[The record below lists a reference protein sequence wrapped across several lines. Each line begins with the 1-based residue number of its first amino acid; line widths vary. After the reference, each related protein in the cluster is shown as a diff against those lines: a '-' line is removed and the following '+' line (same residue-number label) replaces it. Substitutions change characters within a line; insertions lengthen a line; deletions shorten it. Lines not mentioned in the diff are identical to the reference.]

1 MAYQVSLGFSL
12 VHAVLPVH
20 VLDVGVHAADA
31 TALANGDFD
40 EAGVAPV
47 CAPRVLTLPVVVLA
61 LGILQA
67 SSVVLA
73 VIRAVSPPLGD
84 SAGFY
89 GFRLSSRGGLRLR
102 SLLLCFS
109 LGCCLFLLFRF
120 GLYLRRRRLGTF
132 LSVSDN
138 NEGMI
143 QAGATL
149 AILIKDT
156 ALVELE
162 GFRAG
167 INSDGHRLQS
177 EPLLGIS
184 KGSLDLIPLF
194 EFAEN
199 VAIVVLTILSFT
211 SVRVVLLSHGAVV
224 SLELPAVGHPA
235 TAAAKSLV
243 MLSKQLLVVFGV
255 SRTVDEL
262 LL

>member
-1 MAYQVSLGFSL
+1 MGFSL

-31 TALANGDFD
+31 AALANGDLD
-40 EAGVAPV
+40 EAAVAPV
-47 CAPRVLTLPVVVLA
+47 RAPRVLTLPVVVLA

-73 VIRAVSPPLGD
+73 VNRAVSPPLGD

-89 GFRLSSRGGLRLR
+89 GFRLSSSGGLRLRSRLWLR

-109 LGCCLFLLFRF
+109 LGCCLLLLFRF

-143 QAGATL
+143 QLGATL
-149 AILIKDT
+149 AILINDT

-162 GFRAG
+162 GF
-167 INSDGHRLQS
+167 
-177 EPLLGIS
+177 
-184 KGSLDLIPLF
+184 
-194 EFAEN
+194 
-199 VAIVVLTILSFT
+199 
-211 SVRVVLLSHGAVV
+211 
-224 SLELPAVGHPA
+224 
-235 TAAAKSLV
+235 
-243 MLSKQLLVVFGV
+243 
-255 SRTVDEL
+255 
-262 LL
+262 